1 VAPPLRVAV
10 IGVGR
15 LGREHAR
22 IYSTLPGVELVGVV
36 DVDSER
42 AREVAGRV
50 GAPAFADG
58 SALPSDVRAVSVAV
72 PTSDHHAVA
81 VPLLRRGMAC
91 LVEKPLASDP
101 AQARELT
108 DLARRHGAPLMVGHV
123 ERFNPVFQA
132 VQELAAEPLYLEA
145 RRVSPFRW
153 RSGDVG
159 VALDV
164 MIHDLDIVL
173 HLVRSELER
182 VEAFGFGILTGREDV
197 ASARLHFRSGCV
209 ADLTASRVA
218 LKVERR
224 LRFFSRDAYVSLDFV
239 ARKATLIQRGPGLS
253 MKDFGPPPGA
263 PPLLPGPDP
272 FSGLA
277 KVRELDLADETEPLK
292 AELEAFVDA
301 IRAGRAPPVP
311 GEDGLKA
318 VELADEIA
326 AQIRAYVKRYGE

>member
-1 VAPPLRVAV
+1 VAV

-15 LGREHAR
+15 LGKEHAR

-36 DVDSER
+36 DADAAR
-42 AREVAGRV
+42 AREVAERV
-50 GAPAFADG
+50 GAPVCADVA
-58 SALPSDVRAVSVAV
+58 ALPAGVQAVSVAV

-81 VPLLRRGMAC
+81 VPLLRRGVAC

-108 DLARRHGAPLMVGHV
+108 DLARRHRVPLMVGHV

-132 VQELAAEPLYLEA
+132 VQELVAEPLYLEA

-153 RSGDVG
+153 RSVDVG

-173 HLVRSELER
+173 HLVRSEPER

-197 ASARLHFRSGCV
+197 ASARLHFKSGCV

-224 LRFFSRDAYVSLDFV
+224 LRSFSRDSYVSLDFV

-253 MKDFGPPPGA
+253 MRDFGPPPGA
-263 PPLLPGPDP
+263 PPLAPGPDP

-277 KVRELDLADETEPLK
+277 KVRELDLADDTEPLK

-301 IRAGRAPPVP
+301 VRSGRTPPVP

-326 AQIRAYVKRYGE
+326 SQIRAYVARHGR